1 MSESE
6 ISVVYARE
14 HFAEYLGRVT
24 FSKDR
29 VVVTKHGKKVAA
41 VVPYEDLQLLEKLE
55 EAIDLK
61 DARAALADVKKHGTI
76 PWEKV
81 KSKFIEA
88 VVEGLSDI
96 EKGNTITPAMAKKK
110 LGLKPRPGKKNQAV
124 SL

>member
-55 EAIDLK
+55 EVIDLK
-61 DARAALADVKKHGTI
+61 EAKAALEDVKKHGTI
-76 PWEKV
+76 PLEKV
-81 KSKFIEA
+81 IPKPILERSRRKH
-88 VVEGLSDI
+88 GLSH
-96 EKGNTITPAMAKKK
+96 
-110 LGLKPRPGKKNQAV
+110 
-124 SL
+124 